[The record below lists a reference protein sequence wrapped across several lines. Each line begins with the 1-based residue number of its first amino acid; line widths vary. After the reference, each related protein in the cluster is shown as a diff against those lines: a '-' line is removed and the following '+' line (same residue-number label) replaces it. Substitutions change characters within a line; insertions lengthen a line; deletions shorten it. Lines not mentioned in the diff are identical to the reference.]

1 MLPIGL
7 ENATKLMTYV
17 TKSGKEYVCVMQ
29 VHCDFDLEELKGILS
44 QFVGEIYQ
52 KPPVRSS
59 VKRRVR
65 KRKIYS
71 IDLLETSGRLVLLRV
86 SSEPGTYMRKLC
98 HDVGVILGCGSHM
111 RELRRTRSG
120 PFTESN
126 NLVTLQELSEAVY
139 LWKNCK
145 DDGDLRR
152 VIMPMEVATCGMP
165 KVVVS
170 DGAVNALAYGA
181 SLNLPGVVAYQSF
194 KANENVAV
202 LTLKGE
208 LVAVGQALVDS
219 DKLDKMKKG
228 PVVHP
233 KRVLIA
239 RDVYPKSW
247 TKQKG

>member
-1 MLPIGL
+1 MS
-7 ENATKLMTYV
+7 YV

-29 VHCDFDLEELKGILS
+29 VHCDFDVETLKKILS
-44 QFVGEIYQ
+44 QFVGTIYQ

-65 KRKIYS
+65 KRTIHS
-71 IDLLETSGRLVLLRV
+71 IDLLEVSGRLALLRV

-98 HDVGVILGCGSHM
+98 HDVGIILGCGSHM

-120 PFTESN
+120 PFTEFN
-126 NLVTLQELSEAVY
+126 KLVTLHEVSEAVY

-145 DDGDLRR
+145 DDSEIRR
-152 VIMPMEVATCGMP
+152 VVLPMEYATCGMP

-170 DGAVNALAYGA
+170 DGAVNAITYGA
-181 SLNLPGVVAYQSF
+181 TLNIPGIVAYQSF
-194 KANENVAV
+194 TTNDNVAI

-208 LVAVGQALVDS
+208 LVAIGKPLISSGELERKTKGQAIQ
-219 DKLDKMKKG
+219 
-228 PVVHP
+228 P
-233 KRVLIA
+233 KRVLLE

-247 TKQKG
+247 T